1 MNRDEG
7 NSYKTA
13 KYIDWHFENGLP
25 SETTL
30 QIISILA
37 FQGLFGDFGEK
48 TKRPLERVIKCSNG
62 QFIFRQGNLDPEQDI
77 YGQLFLYKKRGS
89 KTEKPLMRCVW
100 NKGELASI
108 ETNVTLN
115 ADFNEDDKYKEL
127 LDIFESLG
135 TISSF
140 KMCNLCVAFAMYANE
155 LLETCIKQA
164 SEQHITADTE
174 CINELPV

>member
-48 TKRPLERVIKCSNG
+48 TKRTLERVIKCSNG
-62 QFIFRQGNLDPEQDI
+62 QFIFRQENLDPEPDI
-77 YGQLFLYKKRGS
+77 YGQLFL
-89 KTEKPLMRCVW
+89 
-100 NKGELASI
+100 
-108 ETNVTLN
+108 
-115 ADFNEDDKYKEL
+115 
-127 LDIFESLG
+127 
-135 TISSF
+135 
-140 KMCNLCVAFAMYANE
+140 
-155 LLETCIKQA
+155 
-164 SEQHITADTE
+164 
-174 CINELPV
+174 